1 KITIIRPSAGVFAH
15 SEASIDTG
23 TVPRAPTGTTNA
35 IPEVME
41 GVNAL
46 NLATPGIMS
55 GLPSWSENPAAMEA
69 TRGFDTERPISSDRT
84 GRSSVLL
91 SVGANAKRAFTRS
104 KFGRAKTKLPYRP
117 SNEPVRI
124 APMSKPATRKSGTP
138 SPFVSITMSNSLSD
152 AVLHRFHVF
161 TAKTR
166 KLWVALTGMLWTPTA
181 RRSFEPSKRFRGLE
195 RPQA

>member
-1 KITIIRPSAGVFAH
+1 
-15 SEASIDTG
+15 
-23 TVPRAPTGTTNA
+23 
-35 IPEVME
+35 M
-41 GVNAL
+41 
-46 NLATPGIMS
+46 
-55 GLPSWSENPAAMEA
+55 
-69 TRGFDTERPISSDRT
+69 
-84 GRSSVLL
+84 LL

-124 APMSKPATRKSGTP
+124 APISKPATRKSGTP

-152 AVLHRFHVF
+152 GVLHRFHVF

-181 RRSFEPSKRFRGLE
+181 RRSFEPAVVRRLE